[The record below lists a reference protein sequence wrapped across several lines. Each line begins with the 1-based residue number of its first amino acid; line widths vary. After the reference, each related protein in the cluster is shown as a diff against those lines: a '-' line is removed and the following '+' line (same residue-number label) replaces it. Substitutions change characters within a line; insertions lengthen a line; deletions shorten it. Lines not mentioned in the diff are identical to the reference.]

1 MIWLN
6 PLALF
11 ALAAAAVPIAV
22 HLLAH
27 RRGERLPF
35 PTLRFIPPT
44 RIAAIRR
51 RALDDMPLL
60 LVRVAIVAAAAAAF
74 AGPLVTN
81 AWRRAA
87 WDARLVR
94 AVVAQDFSPASAA
107 TLKSC
112 AAPDCRQFQS
122 DDLREG
128 LRRAVGWL
136 DNAPPARRE
145 IVVTAPLTIGTVDER
160 AVRAVPPSVGLR
172 FERTGETPRS
182 RTLAAATIATPTAE
196 VRRTVTLD
204 EGKTTVREENA
215 GGRPSIPIDIVAPPE
230 QQGRARAALEAALAM
245 RLPIPRADRRVRVVL
260 RGDDQPPS
268 SGAPVATAWMTD
280 AIARIAA
287 DPGLRAEAAA
297 VDPQRAW
304 QFASRNGTLEIAAR
318 ADVPDLFLAALVRA
332 VGLALT
338 PQDDVRA
345 AEVLPIPD
353 RQLRAWTREPGPAP
367 PPRADTVDRDDRRW
381 VWLAVLLLLAAESW
395 GRRRRRDADEAQH
408 EERARVA

>member
-1 MIWLN
+1 LIWLN
-6 PLALF
+6 PLAWF
-11 ALAAAAVPIAV
+11 ALAAVAVPIAA

-27 RRGERLPF
+27 QRGERLRF

-51 RALDDMPLL
+51 RALDDVPLL
-60 LVRVAIVAAAAAAF
+60 LVRVAIVAGAAAAF
-74 AGPLVTN
+74 AGPLVTT

-87 WDARLVR
+87 WDGRLVR
-94 AVVAQDFSPASAA
+94 VAVGPRQQFDSA
-107 TLKSC
+107 
-112 AAPDCRQFQS
+112 
-122 DDLREG
+122 DLRQG
-128 LRRAVGWL
+128 LRRAVAWL

-145 IVVTAPLTIGTVDER
+145 IVVTAPLTIGTLDER
-160 AVRAVPPSVGLR
+160 DVKAVPPSTGLR
-172 FERTGETPRS
+172 FERSGETPRS
-182 RTLAAATIATPTAE
+182 RMLAAATIATPTAE

-204 EGKTTVREENA
+204 AGRTTVREENA
-215 GGRPSIPIDIVAPPE
+215 GGRPSIPVDIVAPPE
-230 QQGRARAALEAALAM
+230 QQGRARAALEAVLAL
-245 RLPIPRADRRVRVVL
+245 RLPIPAADRRVRVVL
-260 RGDDQPPS
+260 RGNNQPEQ
-268 SGAPVATAWMTD
+268 SGTAPVATAWMAD

-297 VDPQRAW
+297 VEPQPTW

-338 PQDDVRA
+338 PLDDVRA

-381 VWLAVLLLLAAESW
+381 LWLAVLLLLAAESW
-395 GRRRRRDADEAQH
+395 VRRRRRDADEVHH